1 MPQTTQTVWCRSAF
15 LAAFRDAVSLTS
27 MRGLVVKGVGVN
39 VGAVID
45 AIVLSNVLREFL
57 YTGIELEARS
67 KFSNLGVNIENRKQ
81 ENNGVSWFVT
91 GRRW

>member
-1 MPQTTQTVWCRSAF
+1 MVQRLVDGLPQTTQTVWCRSAF

-57 YTGIELEARS
+57 YTGIQSARKRDQNS
-67 KFSNLGVNIENRKQ
+67 KI
-81 ENNGVSWFVT
+81 
-91 GRRW
+91 